1 MPARNVSLTSHL
13 VDFVDQNVRSGR
25 FSNASEVVREGLRL
39 LEQRQAED
47 ALKLEALRA
56 ALDPAI
62 ADMKAGRTT
71 PVPAG
76 RELETIQALA
86 GTAQGA

>member
-1 MPARNVSLTSHL
+1 M
-13 VDFVDQNVRSGR
+13 GR
-25 FSNASEVVREGLRL
+25 ANMCLSYAHEVVCEGVGL
-39 LEQRQAED
+39 LERRQAED
-47 ALKLEALRA
+47 AIKLEALRA

-76 RELETIQALA
+76 RELETILALA
-86 GTAQGA
+86 GASREA